1 MVTPTPP
8 ESVVF
13 ETFLGERRLLFRPIA
28 ADGKKRIRDGLERL
42 SPESRYRR
50 FFRHI
55 DHLSE
60 KELRYLTE
68 VDFVDHVAWIV
79 TLPDEAGEP
88 GIAVGRWIRVSDE
101 PEVAEAA
108 VTVID
113 DYQGNGIG
121 KTLLWLL
128 ARSAAAHGIR
138 SFRAWVLGENRAVL
152 GVLAE
157 LGAKGKWESGVFV
170 VDVPIPENLG
180 DLHDSAAPLVLH
192 AVATGRLEGEARSQG
207 GRGTRL
213 LPRR

>member
-1 MVTPTPP
+1 MTGTSGVDADAF
-8 ESVVF
+8 ES
-13 ETFLGERRLLFRPIA
+13 FLGEKRLLFRAITP
-28 ADGKKRIRDGLERL
+28 DDKQRIRDGLERL

-60 KELRYLTE
+60 KELDYLTE
-68 VDFVDHVAWIV
+68 VDFVDHVAWMV
-79 TLPDEAGEP
+79 VLPDVPGQP
-88 GIAVGRWIRVSDE
+88 GIAVGRWIRVPGE

-128 ARSAAAHGIR
+128 ARSAAARRVR
-138 SFRAWVLGENRAVL
+138 SFRAWVLGENRAIL

-157 LGAKGKWESGVFV
+157 LGAQGKWESGVYV
-170 VDVPIPENLG
+170 VDVPIPEVPG
-180 DLHDSAAPLVLH
+180 DLHTSVAPLVLH
-192 AVATGRLEGEARSQG
+192 AVATGRLVGEARSQG

-213 LPRR
+213 LPSG